1 MCGISGIISRSK
13 FDGKLVEAMCNA
25 IKHRGPDD
33 EGYIILSD
41 SESKMIPY
49 GGNDTPK
56 EAYTSNTSYKPT
68 QSITEADALLTT
80 LAFGHRRL
88 SIIDLS
94 PAGHLPMLDSTNRYW
109 ITYNGEIYNYLEL
122 REELQKEGHVFKTET
137 DTEVILAA
145 YSQWGIDCQ
154 HKFIGMWAFAIYD
167 TKEKNVFLSRD
178 RFGIKPLYYWMPT
191 EDTFCFGSEIKEF
204 MVHPNWE
211 SLLNGQ
217 RAYDFLLYSLSDHT
231 DETLFKG
238 VYQIPPGHYIFEKA
252 ASFTKD
258 SSGRVKTNSWYTIA
272 VEPSPLTFKEAVAD
286 FKKIFYQSIALHLRS
301 DVAVG
306 SALSG
311 GLDSSSIVCVINELL
326 AKQGI
331 KGMQNTFSSVA
342 EDTRYSEKVWVD
354 EVIKVIDVKS
364 NFIYPKGEAV
374 FTLTDKILW
383 HHDEPYQSQSAFL
396 AYHVFERVAHEKV
409 KVLLNGQGADE
420 YLSAYG
426 SFQSLRL
433 QNDIKNFR
441 FIKINRELTV
451 LGYSTISKSLFY
463 LKNIGLMLPEKLK
476 FFIAQQKTS
485 YKRILNLIDT
495 DKLGANKSH
504 PYLGRKT
511 KTAVAIAS
519 KQLLN
524 NPLQAYLHWED
535 RNSMAHSVE
544 ARVPFLD
551 YRLVEFALSLPIDY
565 LDGPKMSKKLLV
577 NAMKGVLPEVIRLRA
592 DKKGFISPE
601 ERWLKEDYTNE
612 YRELMKE
619 AIENSNGLIKPSA
632 LQFFDDVVSDK
643 IPFDYTYWRLL
654 LFARWL
660 KLFNVKAK

>member
-13 FDGKLVEAMCNA
+13 FDGKLVEAMCNS

-41 SESKMIPY
+41 SDSKIEPY
-49 GGNDTPK
+49 GGSDTPK
-56 EAYTSNTSYKPT
+56 EAYNSNTSYKPT
-68 QSITEADALLTT
+68 QSITDADELLTT

-145 YSQWGIDCQ
+145 YSQWGIACQ

-191 EDTFCFGSEIKEF
+191 EDTFCFGSEIKQF

-211 SLLNGQ
+211 SILNGQ

-252 ASFTKD
+252 DSFTKD
-258 SSGRVKTNSWYTIA
+258 SSGRVKTNSWYTID
-272 VEPSPLTFKEAVAD
+272 VKPSQLTFKEAVAN

-301 DVAVG
+301 DVPVG

-311 GLDSSSIVCVINELL
+311 GLDSSSIVCIINELL

-342 EDTRYSEKVWVD
+342 EDARYSEKIWVD

-364 NFIYPKGEAV
+364 NFIYPKGEDV

-433 QNDIKNFR
+433 QNDIRNFR

-451 LGYSTISKSLFY
+451 LGYSTISKSVFY
-463 LKNIGLMLPEKLK
+463 LKNIGLMLPEKIK

-495 DKLGANKSH
+495 AKLGAKKEH
-504 PYLGRKT
+504 PYLGRKS

-551 YRLVEFALSLPIDY
+551 YRLVEFTLSLPIDY

-601 ERWLKEDYTNE
+601 ERWLKEDYTSE

-619 AIENSNGLIKPSA
+619 AIQNSNGLIKPSA
-632 LQFFDDVVSDK
+632 LQFFDDVVSEK
-643 IPFDYTYWRLL
+643 IPFDYTYWRIL